1 MLSTSLKYRTGFL
14 FLLLI
19 LIPLF
24 RVLPAQVL
32 PSDLSYP
39 ANHLEWFTIRSD
51 HFDIHFQ
58 EGNEASALA
67 ISAIAD
73 GVYTSVTHFY
83 DHHPSCR
90 TGIVLRDCTYHS
102 IGAAYFYDFKIKI
115 YLPSNDIQLRG
126 TNHWLRNVIT
136 HELTHIVQL
145 VAAK

>member
-58 EGNEASALA
+58 KGNEESALA

-73 GVYTSVTHFY
+73 GVYTPVTHFY
-83 DHHPSCR
+83 DHQPSGR
-90 TGIVLRDCTYHS
+90 TSIVLRDRADYS
-102 IGAAYFYDFKIKI
+102 NGAAYLYDNKIEI
-115 YLPSNDIQLRG
+115 YLPSFDIQLCG
-126 TNHWLRNVIT
+126 NPQYLRYFYKLEFYT
-136 HELTHIVQL
+136 IV
-145 VAAK
+145 

>member
-58 EGNEASALA
+58 EGNEESALA

-73 GVYTSVTHFY
+73 GVYTPVTHRSEE
-83 DHHPSCR
+83 HTSE
-90 TGIVLRDCTYHS
+90 LQS
-102 IGAAYFYDFKIKI
+102 
-115 YLPSNDIQLRG
+115 RG
-126 TNHWLRNVIT
+126 
-136 HELTHIVQL
+136 QL
-145 VAAK
+145 VCRRLLEKS